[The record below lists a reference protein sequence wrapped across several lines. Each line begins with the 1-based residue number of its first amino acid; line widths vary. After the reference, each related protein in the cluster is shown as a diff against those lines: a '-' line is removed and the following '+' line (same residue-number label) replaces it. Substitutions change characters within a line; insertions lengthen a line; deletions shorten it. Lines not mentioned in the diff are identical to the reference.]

1 LIRRV
6 LLIGGVALVV
16 IQLIP
21 YGRDHENPPAAS
33 QPAWDS
39 PETRALV
46 EGACFDCHSHETRW
60 PWYSHIAPFSWLIQ
74 RDVMEGRAELNFSTS
89 DDESELD
96 DLAESIRDGRMPPDR
111 YRLLYPTAR
120 LTEAEK
126 DELLAGLEKTF
137 GSELGS
143 EEDEDE
149 TDDEDD

>member
-1 LIRRV
+1 
-6 LLIGGVALVV
+6 
-16 IQLIP
+16 
-21 YGRDHENPPAAS
+21 
-33 QPAWDS
+33 
-39 PETRALV
+39 
-46 EGACFDCHSHETRW
+46 
-60 PWYSHIAPFSWLIQ
+60 
-74 RDVMEGRAELNFSTS
+74 MEGRAELNFSTS

-96 DLAESIRDGRMPPDR
+96 DLAESIRDGRMPPYI

>member
-1 LIRRV
+1 
-6 LLIGGVALVV
+6 
-16 IQLIP
+16 
-21 YGRDHENPPAAS
+21 
-33 QPAWDS
+33 
-39 PETRALV
+39 
-46 EGACFDCHSHETRW
+46 
-60 PWYSHIAPFSWLIQ
+60 
-74 RDVMEGRAELNFSTS
+74 MEGRAELNFSTS

-96 DLAESIRDGRMPPDR
+96 DLAESIRDERMPPDR
-111 YRLLYPTAR
+111 YRLLHPTAR